1 MHAARHKPGTE
12 GTGPRAKR
20 GRRLAQMLAGP
31 AFVLAGLGM
40 FVAQGSAA
48 SASNTGT
55 TTANV
60 AVSNAITLSALTPS
74 FTLSGDPGTT
84 VTQDGAVTMNV
95 DTNNAT
101 GYTVSVQPTA
111 ANLVGTGSNSFTI
124 PVGDLQVRE
133 TGQQFFSPL
142 NPAFQLHVYS
152 QDTPSAAGGDNLSND
167 YQIQIPDG
175 TPPDTYSVTLDYVAA
190 TQ

>member
-1 MHAARHKPGTE
+1 
-12 GTGPRAKR
+12 
-20 GRRLAQMLAGP
+20 MLARS

-40 FVAQGSAA
+40 FMAQGNAA
-48 SASNTGT
+48 SASNTGS

-84 VTQDGAVTMNV
+84 VTQNGAVTMNV

-101 GYTVSVQPTA
+101 GYTVSVQPA
-111 ANLVGTGSNSFTI
+111 AATLAGTGSNTTTI
-124 PVGDLQVRE
+124 PVGDLAVRE

-152 QDTPSAAGGDNLSND
+152 QNTPSASGGDNLSND

-175 TPPDTYSVTLDYVAA
+175 TPADSYSVTLNYVAA